1 MRVELKK
8 IHDRLG
14 TTAIYVT
21 HDRVEAM
28 TLGDRVAVMQEGVV
42 QQVGEP
48 LDVYNAPANRFV
60 AGEAYEFA
68 ST

>member
-1 MRVELKK
+1 MRVELEDPRPAR
-8 IHDRLG
+8 HYRDLCD
-14 TTAIYVT
+14 